1 MTKPSDAV
9 APQILPAAY
18 SQGYAQV
25 RHVSAPAIP
34 DWASKPFTTAPLE
47 NAVTSSDIV
56 PSDAAEPA
64 SA

>member
-25 RHVSAPAIP
+25 RHISAPEIA
-34 DWASKPFTTAPLE
+34 DWASKPFTTPPLE
-47 NAVTSSDIV
+47 DTVASSDIAT
-56 PSDAAEPA
+56 SDAAEPA

>member
-25 RHVSAPAIP
+25 RHISAPEIA
-34 DWASKPFTTAPLE
+34 DWATKPFTVPPLDS
-47 NAVTSSDIV
+47 AVESSDIC
-56 PSDAAEPA
+56 PSGSAEPA